1 MSQSY
6 YNTTR
11 LEKADLKN
19 AIIRAKKQE
28 EAILLLFK
36 NTDRSYSP
44 SQVLALMNK
53 AGKNWPLTS
62 CRRALTNLCS
72 FGDLVKTDEQVKGMY
87 GMMEHKWAINRR
99 KHPSNPITE
108 QQKIF

>member
-1 MSQSY
+1 MSF
-6 YNTTR
+6 YNTVR
-11 LEKADLKN
+11 LEGQRLKE
-19 AIIRAKKQE
+19 AITRAKKQE

-36 NTDRSYSP
+36 NTDRSYRP

-62 CRRALTNLCS
+62 CRRSLTNLVAT
-72 FGDLVKTDEQVKGMY
+72 GDLVKTEEQTKGMY